1 MIIIPMAR
9 RTAAP
14 PGTQRAADKAST
26 HERILESAS
35 RLIRRS
41 GFAAASVPAVMRG
54 AGLTIGGFY
63 AHFRSK
69 RAMDAEVLRRTL
81 ADVRQGWFDGLE
93 QREGLDW
100 LRRALRRYLSPA
112 HRDAVDT
119 GCAFP
124 ATLSELTRADKATR
138 AAMAEAFEAVVR
150 DLAAHAPATAGVSAR
165 ERALA
170 ATALCIGGLTL
181 SRILRDHPASDE
193 LLRACVR
200 WALPEDAASRTALTE
215 TH

>member
-1 MIIIPMAR
+1 MAIIRMAR
-9 RTAAP
+9 RTISPA
-14 PGTQRAADKAST
+14 TTRAVDKAST

-41 GFAAASVPAVMRG
+41 GFAAASGPAVMRG

-93 QREGLDW
+93 HREGLDW

-112 HRDAVDT
+112 HRDAIDT

-150 DLAAHAPATAGVSAR
+150 DLAAHAPPTGSMTPR

-181 SRILRDHPASDE
+181 SRILRDHPSSDE
-193 LLRACVR
+193 VLRACLR
-200 WALPEDAASRTALTE
+200 WALPEDSLTL
-215 TH
+215 TSTWT

>member
-1 MIIIPMAR
+1 MVIIRMAR
-9 RTAAP
+9 RSISPASA
-14 PGTQRAADKAST
+14 RAVDKAST

-150 DLAAHAPATAGVSAR
+150 DLAAHAPATGGITPR

-181 SRILRDHPASDE
+181 SRILRDHTSSDE
-193 LLRACVR
+193 VLRACLR
-200 WALPEDAASRTALTE
+200 WALPEDSG
-215 TH
+215 